1 MSAWNLGDELFVVD
15 KKDGT
20 ARKCKVKA
28 IDEDNQRIEVHF
40 LRFNKRFDE
49 WIDLPSDRIVEE
61 EEDKFYDSV
70 LHSDDDEVRAALGE
84 LASIDEVTAKIM
96 PLYSSDYKLTVKK
109 MNVIPLQTI
118 EYCAQAF
125 EINLRTVDD
134 KKITK
139 LNLIKLIIS
148 KIKSFLPSQCCM
160 CSESFRVKVTE
171 VALFTCAGC
180 KRASHDCEAY
190 KNLKD
195 SFPNLPK
202 GFIWLCDDCG
212 DEAETPEPKP
222 VTEPS
227 EPALTMQP
235 VTQSAV
241 DTGNSATGNSV
252 VDASGATSA
261 PKSAPQSKVINKLN
275 TENLV
280 TLPVCPEYKKSNC
293 PHGIR
298 GNKLIKGN
306 KCKFAHPKPCQKY
319 CGYGSR
325 GEYGCKDGSN
335 CSNFHPR
342 LCRYSLSK
350 KRCTNELCKFVHLKG
365 TARRAAPIVDAPNIT
380 LPKKKNAEV
389 VPTQPV
395 KSKPHIME
403 PQKNKDF
410 LDLVERMEKRFEDL
424 ADSMNK
430 RIQEFHQNMQTQ
442 QFYPPHQIIPY
453 PPPTMM
459 GYPHPQQ
466 LHAIPTQMGRSPVV
480 SHNRVPSS
488 F

>member
-1 MSAWNLGDELFVVD
+1 MSTWNLKDELFVAD
-15 KKDGT
+15 KKDAK

-40 LRFNKRFDE
+40 VGFNRRFDE
-49 WIDLPSDRIVEE
+49 WIDFNSDRIVDDPEE
-61 EEDKFYDSV
+61 EEDEFHDSSII
-70 LHSDDDEVRAALGE
+70 SDNDIKAALGE
-84 LASIDEVTAKIM
+84 LASIDVVIPKIL
-96 PLYSSDYKLTVKK
+96 PLYSSDYKQTVKK
-109 MNVIPLQTI
+109 MNINIPLQTI
-118 EYCAQAF
+118 EYCAEAF

-139 LNLIKLIIS
+139 LNLIKLIVS

-160 CSESFRVKVTE
+160 CSESFSVKVTD

-212 DEAETPEPKP
+212 EEAETPEPKP
-222 VTEPS
+222 VTEQS
-227 EPALTMQP
+227 VPAITVQP
-235 VTQSAV
+235 VIQSAV
-241 DTGNSATGNSV
+241 DTGNSDTGISV
-252 VDASGATSA
+252 DVSGATSA
-261 PKSAPQSKVINKLN
+261 PESAPQSNSA
-275 TENLV
+275 
-280 TLPVCPEYKKSNC
+280 TLPVCPDYKKTKC

-298 GNKLIKGN
+298 GNKVIHGN

-319 CGYGSR
+319 CQYGSR
-325 GEYGCKDGSN
+325 GEYGCKAGSN
-335 CSNFHPR
+335 CPNYHPR

-350 KRCTNELCKFVHLKG
+350 KRCTNEHCTFVHLKG
-365 TARRAAPIVDAPNIT
+365 TARRVAQKIEAPNVS
-380 LPKKKNAEV
+380 LSKKKDVSNTKE
-389 VPTQPV
+389 VPTQLV
-395 KSKPHIME
+395 KSRPSIIE
-403 PQKNKDF
+403 QQNNKDF
-410 LDLVERMEKRFEDL
+410 LDLAERMEKRFEDL
-424 ADSMNK
+424 AESMNK
-430 RIQEFHQNMQTQ
+430 RIHELQQNMQVQ

-466 LHAIPTQMGRSPVV
+466 LHAMPTQMGRRPVV
-480 SHNRVPSS
+480 SHNYVPSS
-488 F
+488 C